1 MIFAIVLTLIG
12 LGFVLAEVFFP
23 SLGVFGIIAGICLIL
38 ATVQSFESGDAA
50 GYTFIAVQV
59 VLVPLV
65 VRWGFQVLPKLPFGR
80 RMILE
85 APDEDP
91 GGGLPDLTYLTGRT
105 GTALTDLRPSGMAR
119 FDDERVS
126 VVSLDGMLEEGT
138 PLVVSEIEGAE
149 VRVRTRRTPA

>member
-1 MIFAIVLTLIG
+1 MIVAIILTIVG

-23 SLGVFGIIAGICLIL
+23 SLGVFGIIAGACLIL

-50 GYTFIAVQV
+50 GYSFIVAQV

-65 VRWGFQVLPKLPFGR
+65 VRWGFKVLPSLPFGR

-85 APDEDP
+85 KPDEDP
-91 GGGLPDLTYLTGRT
+91 GGGLPDLTYLQGRT
-105 GTALTDLRPSGMAR
+105 GTALTDLRPGGMAR
-119 FDDERVS
+119 FDDERIS
-126 VVSLDGMLEEGT
+126 VVSLDGMLDEGT

-149 VRVRTRRTPA
+149 VRVRSRRTPA